1 MKFTELNLKPEV
13 LDWLAKLG
21 YESPTKIQE
30 EVILEY
36 TNGKNIIWQSQTWTG
51 KTWAF
56 VISLLQSID
65 LTRPG
70 VQALIMAP
78 TRELVTQIREEFLAM
93 SWNMDIR
100 SLPVYGGSPI
110 FKQIDM
116 LRKWQTVVIGTPG
129 RIIDLIERKA
139 LKLSE
144 VEYFVLDEV
153 DRMLDMGFVDDIDFI
168 WSSMT
173 SVKQALAFSATI
185 TPEIKWIVEKYL
197 WVNYTFIKATS
208 DLMVEKIDH
217 SFMEVPHI
225 EKYNKLK
232 SYINA
237 HKSKKAIV
245 FVQTKRDTE
254 VISAK
259 LREDGFKADCL
270 NWDMRQRERFKAL
283 RDFQDWISKIFVVT
297 DVAARWLNVKN
308 IDLVVNFDV
317 PSDPE
322 SYIHRIGR
330 TGRAGAEGKAIMFVS
345 WNEQMALKNI
355 ERRNKIVIKQVDWEW
370 VEMTRKPSRDTWG
383 WSFNWGRN
391 RFSPRSG
398 WSSRGGSRWWF
409 GWRSS
414 TGGWYSSEG
423 RSERPSFSD
432 RPKRDFND
440 RPSFG
445 GRSERPRFDDA
456 PRWERV
462 NKWDRPSFGER
473 SDRPSFSDR
482 PKRDFNDRPKF
493 GEARSEYK
501 PRTSSSGERFG
512 GWRSEGG
519 FKKPYE
525 GRSERPSF
533 GERSDRPSFS
543 DRPKRDFGDKPKFSD
558 RWDKPSHFD
567 SKPNND
573 RKSFSDRGDRLSF
586 SDRPKRDF
594 GDKPSFKKADGP
606 KKPFKRR
613 ED

>member
-1 MKFTELNLKPEV
+1 MKFTELNLKKEV
-13 LDWLAKLG
+13 LEWLSKLG

-36 TNGKNIIWQSQTWTG
+36 TNWKNIIWQSQTGTG

-93 SWNMDIR
+93 SGNMNIR
-100 SLPVYGGSPI
+100 SLPVYGWSPI

-153 DRMLDMGFVDDIDFI
+153 DRMLDMWFVDDIDFI
-168 WSSMT
+168 WNSLT
-173 SVKQALAFSATI
+173 SVKQSLAFSATI

-225 EKYNKLK
+225 DKYNKLK
-232 SYINA
+232 SYINT

-254 VISAK
+254 IISAK
-259 LREDGFKADCL
+259 LREDWLKADCL
-270 NWDMRQRERFKAL
+270 NGDMRQRERFKAL

-317 PSDPE
+317 PNDPE
-322 SYIHRIGR
+322 SYIHRIWR
-330 TGRAGAEGKAIMFVS
+330 TWRAGAEGKAIMFVS
-345 WNEQMALKNI
+345 GNEQMALKNI
-355 ERRNKIVIKQVDWEW
+355 ERRNKITIKQVDVEW
-370 VEMTRKPSRDTWG
+370 NLVERKVSRDG
-383 WSFNWGRN
+383 WTFNWGRN
-391 RFSPRSG
+391 RFSPRSSG
-398 WSSRGGSRWWF
+398 GGSRWSSS
-409 GWRSS
+409 RSS
-414 TGGWYSSEG
+414 SWFWSRSSSGWNSTDSRSSERPRFSDS
-423 RSERPSFSD
+423 RSERPSYAEWRGERSERPSYPERSD
-432 RPKRDFND
+432 RPRRDFND
-440 RPSFG
+440 RPRFSDSRPE
-445 GRSERPRFDDA
+445 RSEGFKKFEPREWGFKKT
-456 PRWERV
+456 E
-462 NKWDRPSFGER
+462 FGER
-473 SDRPSFSDR
+473 SNWPR
-482 PKRDFNDRPKF
+482 KDFWD
-493 GEARSEYK
+493 K
-501 PRTSSSGERFG
+501 PRFSEWRGER
-512 GWRSEGG
+512 
-519 FKKPYE
+519 
-525 GRSERPSF
+525 
-533 GERSDRPSFS
+533 
-543 DRPKRDFGDKPKFSD
+543 SD
-558 RWDKPSHFD
+558 RWDKPSYFD
-567 SKPNND
+567 SKPSSPKRDFDD
-573 RKSFSDRGDRLSF
+573 RN
-586 SDRPKRDF
+586 DRPKRDF
-594 GDKPSFKKADGP
+594 DDKPRFKKTDDF